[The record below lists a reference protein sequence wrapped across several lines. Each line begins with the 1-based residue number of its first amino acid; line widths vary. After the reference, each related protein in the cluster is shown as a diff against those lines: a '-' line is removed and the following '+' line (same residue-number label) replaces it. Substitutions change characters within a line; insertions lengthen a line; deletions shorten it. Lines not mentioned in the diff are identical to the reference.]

1 MGHMMKGAILTN
13 IFQLTYHGDERMNE
27 RTNFSRRIIENESR
41 KRNQKAIKKE
51 GWMSRAC
58 KGVECSRYEP
68 HQRQDTE
75 SDISMA
81 QNESWAVV
89 GWLWVREKGA
99 LSNRNGGRREAHAQ
113 SAAQDLV

>member
-1 MGHMMKGAILTN
+1 
-13 IFQLTYHGDERMNE
+13 MNE